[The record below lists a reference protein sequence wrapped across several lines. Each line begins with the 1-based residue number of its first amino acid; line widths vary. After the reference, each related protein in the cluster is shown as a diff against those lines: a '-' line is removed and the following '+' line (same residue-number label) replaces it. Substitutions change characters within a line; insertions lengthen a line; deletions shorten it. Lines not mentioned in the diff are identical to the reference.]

1 VGWGCRREVY
11 GYPLQTQRPGGYGS
25 SYAGKRWDGCHTPA
39 LTKYNSPGRHSPAGV
54 YPMDV
59 EEYRSI
65 ISNAIER
72 EIEAYTF
79 YRMIHE
85 RVTDENLKGLFN
97 ELAGEES
104 KHRRT
109 LEALLLREPEKL
121 GFDTT
126 RDYKVADALE
136 TPPLSA
142 DLKPLDGLVIA
153 IRKELDAMQ
162 LYTQLAGLSV
172 DPEQIE
178 LFESLAAMERGHKAR
193 LEDIYTNMAFP
204 EVW

>member
-1 VGWGCRREVY
+1 
-11 GYPLQTQRPGGYGS
+11 
-25 SYAGKRWDGCHTPA
+25 
-39 LTKYNSPGRHSPAGV
+39 
-54 YPMDV
+54 MDT

-65 ISNAIER
+65 ISNAIDR

-79 YRMIHE
+79 YRTVKE
-85 RVTDENLKGLFN
+85 KVTDENLKNLFN

-104 KHRRT
+104 KHRKT
-109 LEALLLREPEKL
+109 LEALLTKEPGKL
-121 GFDTT
+121 AFNTQ

-162 LYTQLAGLSV
+162 MYTQLAGLSV
-172 DPEQIE
+172 DPDQIE
-178 LFESLAAMERGHKAR
+178 LFESLASMERGHKAR

-204 EVW
+204 EAW